1 MKYFILF
8 FDKSIKEITENDYS
22 AIIESAMNDAPS
34 FSLDGNL
41 IKHSAYQQI
50 LNETEFYKQ
59 YPNYKPVVYEDKFKK
74 YESIERKISNNT
86 NWIKGMIKGIEQH
99 IAEQGGVEYASRK
112 SLDLLTQW
120 QKKLELN
127 K

>member
-1 MKYFILF
+1 MKYYILF
-8 FDKSIKEITENDYS
+8 FDKSIKEITEADYS

-59 YPNYKPVVYEDKFKK
+59 YPNYKPVVYEDKFAK
-74 YESIERKISNNT
+74 YDSIERKISNNT
-86 NWIKGMIKGIEQH
+86 NWIKGVIKGIQQH
-99 IAEQGGVEYASRK
+99 IDEQGGFEMASQGSK
-112 SLDLLTQW
+112 DLLLKW
-120 QKKLELN
+120 QN
-127 K
+127 KF